1 MYSPELKMN
10 VQPDLTEKVPPRT
23 FSNVTVD
30 KSNDS
35 IELAQQ
41 LTNEV
46 SMLEV
51 YLLIVICV

>member
-10 VQPDLTEKVPPRT
+10 LQPDLTEKVPPRT
-23 FSNVTVD
+23 FLNMSVD

-35 IELAQQ
+35 IDLAQQ

-46 SMLEV
+46 SLLE
-51 YLLIVICV
+51 I

>member
-23 FSNVTVD
+23 LSNVTVD

-35 IELAQQ
+35 IDLAQQ
-41 LTNEV
+41 LISEV
-46 SMLEV
+46 S
-51 YLLIVICV
+51 LLDV

>member
-51 YLLIVICV
+51 YCSS